1 MHRRH
6 FLHHACLLVLPLP
19 VLAAPK
25 DDWPLWSAFVARFIQ
40 GDGRVIEHS
49 AGGRTTSE
57 GQAYALFFS
66 LVANDRERFRRILGW
81 TERHLARN
89 DLARHFPAWLWGR
102 NLFGRWRVL
111 DENSASDAD
120 LWLTYALLEA
130 GRLWDQ
136 PGYVELGLSLL
147 SLLARK
153 TVVHLPGFGPMLLPA
168 PRGFAY
174 SGGRWRINPSYLV
187 PQQLRRFA
195 EADPSGPWSAIAEAL
210 PAMMQAVAP
219 AGIVPDWAIYQEGQG
234 WRPDRESKAF
244 ASYDAVRTYLW
255 TGMLDAADS
264 LCLPLQQ
271 AQRGMLGRLD
281 RSDGRLPE
289 RVDTLSGR
297 ASGTAPPGFSA
308 ALLPWL
314 AALGESEALALQRR
328 RLAAAMQGDLYGP
341 AQNYYDQA
349 LALFGLGWDEGRY
362 HFDARG
368 RLLPRWAA

>member
-6 FLHHACLLVLPLP
+6 FLHHAGLLLLPLP
-19 VLAAPK
+19 VLAAPEGG
-25 DDWPLWSAFVARFIQ
+25 WPLWSAFVARFIQ
-40 GDGRVIEHS
+40 DDGRVIEHS

-57 GQAYALFFS
+57 GQAYALFFA

-111 DENSASDAD
+111 DENAASDAN
-120 LWLTYALLEA
+120 LWLAYGLLEA
-130 GRLWDQ
+130 GRLW
-136 PGYVELGLSLL
+136 GESGHVELGLSLL
-147 SLLARK
+147 ARSARQ
-153 TVVHLPGFGPMLLPA
+153 TVVMLPGVAPMLLPA
-168 PRGFAY
+168 PRGFAF
-174 SGGRWRINPSYLV
+174 SGGLWRINPSYLV

-219 AGIVPDWAIYQEGQG
+219 AGIVPDWAIYREGRGWQPDQASQG
-234 WRPDRESKAF
+234 I
-244 ASYDAVRTYLW
+244 ASYDAVRSYLW
-255 TGMLDAADS
+255 AGMMAEADP
-264 LCLPLQQ
+264 LRLPLLQ
-271 AQRGMLGRLD
+271 AQRGMLERID

-289 RVDTLSGR
+289 KIDAHAGGATGI
-297 ASGTAPPGFSA
+297 APPGFSA

-314 AALGESEALALQRR
+314 AALGEAEALSLQRR
-328 RLAAAMQGDLYGP
+328 RLSAARQGELYGTTP
-341 AQNYYDQA
+341 GYYDQV
-349 LALFGLGWDEGRY
+349 LALFGTGWDEGRY
-362 HFDARG
+362 RFDVQG